1 MKNRILSALLLCLCV
16 LTPQMLMAE
25 NKETQCDI
33 IASKQANQHAKMLKA
48 GDYVTIFMGREARNI
63 TIDWGQDTNCIFDI
77 QISCGHGS
85 FNSVSTEKATHGG
98 VQTYKFIRTTVEEL
112 RIVILKG
119 QGSIRNM
126 QTLSTKADDSESYN
140 PI

>member
-1 MKNRILSALLLCLCV
+1 MKKRILSALLLCLCIV
-16 LTPQMLMAE
+16 APHNLLAE
-25 NKETQCDI
+25 NKDMKSNSAFE
-33 IASKQANQHAKMLKA
+33 QAQKHVKLLKE

-63 TIDWGQDTNCIFDI
+63 TIDWGEDTNCVFDI
-77 QISCGHGS
+77 QISCGLGP
-85 FNSVSTEKATHGG
+85 FVSVSTEKATHGG

-119 QGSIRNM
+119 KGSIKNM